1 MCDLSL
7 YEKCTLCPR
16 KCSVNRNNGMG
27 FCGETSILR
36 IGRAGLHLWEE
47 PCISG
52 SAGSGTVF
60 FSGCTMKCVFCQ
72 NYVLSHQ
79 GCGKT
84 ADADRLSDIFLEFQN
99 KGAHNIN
106 LVSGEHFVPHI
117 VLALDKAKTH
127 GLSIP
132 VIFNC
137 SGYVDVETLKMLN
150 GYIDVYLPDFKY
162 FDNETSFCYSKAKD
176 YVEIAKIAI
185 EEMVSQQPK
194 IVFDDDEMISKGVIV
209 RHLCLPGKT
218 EESKAIIGYL
228 FKKYGNNIL
237 MSIMNQY
244 TPLENVEKYPEI
256 NRKLTQN
263 EYDDVLDYC
272 MKIGIEN
279 AYIQEDG
286 TVDESFI
293 PRFDGEGV

>member
-1 MCDLSL
+1 MSELSL
-7 YEKCTLCPR
+7 YRNCNLCPR
-16 KCSVNRNNGMG
+16 KCGVNRNTEKG
-27 FCGETSILR
+27 FCGENSSLR

-47 PCISG
+47 PCVSG
-52 SAGSGTVF
+52 DIGSGTVF

-72 NYVLSHQ
+72 NYSLSHQ
-79 GCGKT
+79 GCGKIT
-84 ADADRLSDIFLEFQN
+84 DTDRLADIFLELQN
-99 KGAHNIN
+99 NGANNVN

-117 VLALDKAKTH
+117 ILALDKAKIY

-137 SGYVDVETLKMLN
+137 SGYSDIKTLKMLK

-162 FDNETSFCYSKAKD
+162 FDNETAFHYSKTRD

-194 IVFDDDEMISKGVIV
+194 VVFNDNDLIQKGVII

-218 EESKAIIGYL
+218 EESKAIIEYL
-228 FKKYGNNIL
+228 FEKYGRNIVL
-237 MSIMNQY
+237 SIMNQY
-244 TPLENVEKYPEI
+244 TPIKNLENYPEI
-256 NRKLTQN
+256 NRKLTQK

-272 MKIGIEN
+272 IKIGIEN
-279 AYIQEDG
+279 AYIQENG

-293 PRFDGEGV
+293 PNFDGEGV

>member
-1 MCDLSL
+1 MSLSL

-16 KCSVNRNNGMG
+16 KCGIDRNNIKG
-27 FCGETSILR
+27 FCGETSALR
-36 IGRAGLHLWEE
+36 IGRADLHLWEE

-52 SAGSGTVF
+52 SVGSGTVF

-72 NYVLSHQ
+72 NFVLSHQ

-84 ADADRLSDIFLEFQN
+84 TDADRLSKIFLELQN

-117 VLALDKAKTH
+117 ILALDKAKKS

-137 SGYVDVETLKMLN
+137 SGYVDIETLKMLS

-162 FDNETSFCYSKAKD
+162 FDNKTAFHYSKANN
-176 YVEIAKIAI
+176 YVEVAKIAM
-185 EEMVSQQPK
+185 EEMILQQPK
-194 IVFDDDEMISKGVIV
+194 VVFDDDGILRRGVIV

-218 EESKAIIGYL
+218 EESKNIISYL
-228 FKKYGNNIL
+228 FEKYGNNIL

-244 TPLENVEKYPEI
+244 TPLKNVKKYPEI
-256 NRKLTQN
+256 NRKLIKK

-272 MKIGIEN
+272 LKIGIEN

-293 PRFDGEGV
+293 PAFNGEGV